1 MLAKKREPRP
11 DLSSLLRTD
20 RAALFCYNGYKLKVY
35 RSGIDS
41 MNIQERNE
49 GGSMRKIVIDMQNY
63 LFADAVASAFKN
75 SEYDIDVIRAES
87 PQDTV
92 ELCQV
97 YEPFALV
104 MEVTGYTPWRLSERL
119 KLRDRVRELCPGCK
133 IALMVDSNTERQ
145 AAKDIRDAKK
155 NGLIDQFFYGS
166 MTAEYLMDQ
175 IYAM

>member
-1 MLAKKREPRP
+1 
-11 DLSSLLRTD
+11 
-20 RAALFCYNGYKLKVY
+20 
-35 RSGIDS
+35 
-41 MNIQERNE
+41 
-49 GGSMRKIVIDMQNY
+49 MRKIVIDMQNY
-63 LFADAVASAFKN
+63 LFADAVAAAFK
-75 SEYDIDVIRAES
+75 SSDYDIEVIRAES
-87 PQDTV
+87 PRDTV

-97 YEPFALV
+97 YKPFALV

-133 IALMVDSNTERQ
+133 IALIVDANTERQ